1 MFYDRFSKACKEK
14 GTTPTSVVK
23 AVGLSTGGMAHW
35 KKGAT
40 PKIDTLRKLADYLK
54 VDVNDLLDDDQKEKP
69 VEDDGLV
76 NGDTELTEYLDEL
89 RNRSEMRILFSVT
102 KDAKKEEIEALAKF
116 FEQMKGKKGN

>member
-1 MFYDRFSKACKEK
+1 MFYDRFSKVCKEK

-69 VEDDGLV
+69 VEDDGPQTLEEAREV
-76 NGDTELTEYLDEL
+76 LRQSGIRVLLDAEGDDFTP
-89 RNRSEMRILFSVT
+89 
-102 KDAKKEEIEALAKF
+102 EEIKEIMNFIKF
-116 FEQMKGKKGN
+116 KHEQRGKQN

>member
-1 MFYDRFSKACKEK
+1 MFYDRFSKVCKEK

-69 VEDDGLV
+69 AEDDEPQTLEEAREVLRQSGIRVLLDAE
-76 NGDTELTEYLDEL
+76 GDDFTP
-89 RNRSEMRILFSVT
+89 
-102 KDAKKEEIEALAKF
+102 EEIKEIMNFIKF
-116 FEQMKGKKGN
+116 KHEQRGKQN

>member
-1 MFYDRFSKACKEK
+1 MFYDRFSKVCKEK

-69 VEDDGLV
+69 VEDDGPNTLEEAREILRQRGIRVLLDAEAKDFTPEQIKQIV
-76 NGDTELTEYLDEL
+76 NFIIFTDEQ
-89 RNRSEMRILFSVT
+89 SE
-102 KDAKKEEIEALAKF
+102 K
-116 FEQMKGKKGN
+116 

>member
-1 MFYDRFSKACKEK
+1 MFYDRFSKVCKEK

-69 VEDDGLV
+69 VEDDGPNTLEEAREILRQSGIRV
-76 NGDTELTEYLDEL
+76 LLDAEGDDFTP
-89 RNRSEMRILFSVT
+89 
-102 KDAKKEEIEALAKF
+102 EEIKEIMNFIKF
-116 FEQMKGKKGN
+116 KHEQRGKQN